1 MCTIL
6 DYAEDKGRQE
16 GRQEGLQEGLQ
27 KGLQEGLQK
36 KSEEVVVNALK
47 AGFPIVS
54 IVQLGFTEDDV
65 KAVAHK
71 NNLPIDL

>member
-1 MCTIL
+1 MCSIL

-16 GRQEGLQEGLQ
+16 GLQEGLQ
-27 KGLQEGLQK
+27 KGIQEGLQK
-36 KSEEVVVNALK
+36 KAEEIVINALK

-71 NNLPIDL
+71 SNLPIDL